1 MCGVCACPGCRVRRI
16 GVTARGGFNC
26 LQAWLV
32 AFVCMRV
39 LACVCAG
46 SMCVYVSVC
55 GSAWFSVEY

>member
-1 MCGVCACPGCRVRRI
+1 MRRI